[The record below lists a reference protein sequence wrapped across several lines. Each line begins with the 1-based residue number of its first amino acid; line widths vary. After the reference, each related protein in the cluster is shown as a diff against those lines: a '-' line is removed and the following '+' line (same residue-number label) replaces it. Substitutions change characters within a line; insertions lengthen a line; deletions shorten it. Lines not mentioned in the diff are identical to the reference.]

1 MANTANRA
9 RIDDGGRPWPAL
21 WPLNAAPGDRLRE
34 TCSFRPRTSTPPIYY
49 FAGKAA
55 SRGPAACTMGPWP
68 LQQWAMMLSRRH
80 ISPVWPGLRTEGL

>member
-1 MANTANRA
+1 MAHAASRA
-9 RIDDGGRPWPAL
+9 RVDGGGRPWPAL

-55 SRGPAACTMGPWP
+55 SPGPAARTMGPW
-68 LQQWAMMLSRRH
+68 LLLSRAMMLS
-80 ISPVWPGLRTEGL
+80 